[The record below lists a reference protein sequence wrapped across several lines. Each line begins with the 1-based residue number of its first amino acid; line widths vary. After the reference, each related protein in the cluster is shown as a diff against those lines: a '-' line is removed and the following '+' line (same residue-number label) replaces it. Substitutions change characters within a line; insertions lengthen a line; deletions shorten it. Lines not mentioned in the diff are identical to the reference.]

1 MQTLTKQL
9 LIRIS
14 PELDDLIT
22 KAFSIYL
29 KNAGQ
34 YKSRSD
40 YIRTTLEKVF
50 SQVIE
55 EDAHPVTQPTNPK
68 EKS

>member
-50 SQVIE
+50 SQIVE
-55 EDAHPVTQPTNPK
+55 EDANNLTGCACHE
-68 EKS
+68 EK